1 MTGLPRTARPMSP
14 RTAALT
20 TWGIIAFCFAALALV
35 FQPFWL
41 PLYGAGCLMVV
52 IGGLVFNLVP
62 FATTQNPARRLV
74 KVLAIVLAIL
84 LFAVL
89 VALGFVELL
98 L

>member
-1 MTGLPRTARPMSP
+1 MSLATAR
-14 RTAALT
+14 LV
-20 TWGIIAFCFAALALV
+20 TWGIISVCALALFSV

-52 IGGLVFNLVP
+52 IGGLVFNLIP
-62 FATTQNPARRLV
+62 FATAQNPPWRLV

-89 VALGFVELL
+89 IALGFVEVLL
-98 L
+98 